1 MRHLGASRV
10 EVGFPALS
18 EGRLL
23 AAPSVTADAYE
34 ARRLR
39 EKESELFEDEA
50 MWISL
55 FKRGLPLSAKDL
67 GKIQPV
73 RCTN

>member
-1 MRHLGASRV
+1 MQFAASPTMAAEDR
-10 EVGFPALS
+10 A
-18 EGRLL
+18 LL
-23 AAPSVTADAYE
+23 AVTADAYE

-50 MWISL
+50 MWVSL